1 MDTTNR
7 MLLLSHMVLG
17 GAKHFKHMEGVG
29 RERNLDNQS
38 LVMYVEIKCDQ
49 TSLPMHLGL

>member
-1 MDTTNR
+1 

-17 GAKHFKHMEGVG
+17 GAKHFKLMEGVG
-29 RERNLDNQS
+29 RERDLDNQS

-49 TSLPMHLGL
+49 MSLPMHLGL